1 MVMQRR
7 CGQGFVYA
15 GLLVALVVMGIALAA
30 LGDAWH
36 GLQRRERER
45 ELLFAGHQ
53 FRNALTQYYRQA
65 PAGSPRYPYQL
76 ADLLRDPRVPA
87 TRRYLRQIYVDP
99 MAGSTEWGLVRGAD
113 GAIYGVY
120 SLSHERPLKHA
131 RFARADQ
138 AFVQAATYA
147 DWVFMF
153 SPGQA
158 AAPAMGH

>member
-1 MVMQRR
+1 MAGRR
-7 CGQGFVYA
+7 ELGFVYA

-36 GLQRRERER
+36 GIQRRERER

-53 FRNALTQYYRQA
+53 FRNALLQYYREA
-65 PAGSPRYPYQL
+65 PAGAPRYPSQL
-76 ADLLRDPRVPA
+76 TDLLRDPRVPT
-87 TRRYLRQIYVDP
+87 TRRYLRKIYVDP
-99 MAGSTEWGLVRGAD
+99 MTGAPEWGLVRGAD

-120 SLSHERPLKHA
+120 STSHERPLKHA

-138 AFVQAATYA
+138 NFSQAETYA

-158 AAPAMGH
+158 SAPAVPR